1 MITTDGDLTSPV
13 LTVIEAGNDTGR
25 ETVLPDQRTTDWIV
39 RSGRRHRRVHFSIP
53 AAKRLTNIAV
63 FPPTTHQALE
73 VPLDLHRTSSWKVGG
88 TSTTLVFRSLQTIR
102 IFVRGKRPRGSP
114 GETIPHPHHHRR
126 NGKGHGVHHRL
137 AALTTARQ
145 TPVIPVITQGT
156 EKVSIEAFRSEG
168 VFPLAVE
175 LVEDHSL
182 HEGGDGVA
190 AGALLGGEILCLQ
203 AVAGILSH
211 HLVDGPAVHIRKI
224 ILREISVV
232 GPCLATQRNL
242 GIRGFQHIL
251 AVILWIQQGQ
261 DGLEWMISLD
271 LPLLVVPSR
280 ALMQTMLVLLEMVM
294 PTYVPVI
301 SAHDLP
307 GHPSI

>member
-39 RSGRRHRRVHFSIP
+39 RSGRRHRRVHFPIP

-73 VPLDLHRTSSWKVGG
+73 VPLDLHRTSSWRVGG
-88 TSTTLVFRSLQTIR
+88 TLTTLVFRSLQTIR

-137 AALTTARQ
+137 AAPTTILQ
-145 TPVIPVITQGT
+145 TPVIPVIIQDT
-156 EKVSIEAFRSEG
+156 EKVSIEAFQSEG
-168 VFPLAVE
+168 VFQLAVDP
-175 LVEDHSL
+175 VEDHS
-182 HEGGDGVA
+182 HEGGHGVA
-190 AGALLGGEILCLQ
+190 AGALSGGGILCPQ
-203 AVAGILSH
+203 VVAGIPSH

-224 ILREISVV
+224 ILREISVID
-232 GPCLATQRNL
+232 PCLVTQHSL
-242 GIRGFQHIL
+242 DIRGFHRIL
-251 AVILWIQQGQ
+251 AAILWIQQGQ
-261 DGLEWMISLD
+261 NGLAWTIPPD
-271 LPLLVVPSR
+271 LLLLIVPSQV
-280 ALMQTMLVLLEMVM
+280 LMQTMLAFLEMVI
-294 PTYVPVI
+294 PTCVPVI
-301 SAHDLP
+301 NARDLP
-307 GHPSI
+307 GHLSI